1 MGFPH
6 HVTNNITN
14 NNNYYS
20 NNYNIHYNNVENVTQ
35 NFFINFDSSPDGQ
48 FDAQNA
54 MPQFAMD
61 TPMGAPFQQQAPSFP
76 MSTNFEQP
84 GYYNQQP
91 TETVVDDYVIEK
103 SPMAH
108 NETSH
113 PYRDQSPTDSKTKGK
128 RNASNSQ
135 TRIRKRSTSNKIG
148 QRLRTSN
155 FFNQTMAQIV
165 QGKDRELFPLVDK
178 RKLANQPMEQ
188 TPMYPTTEASF
199 NQF

>member
-1 MGFPH
+1 
-6 HVTNNITN
+6 
-14 NNNYYS
+14 
-20 NNYNIHYNNVENVTQ
+20 
-35 NFFINFDSSPDGQ
+35 
-48 FDAQNA
+48 
-54 MPQFAMD
+54 
-61 TPMGAPFQQQAPSFP
+61 

-113 PYRDQSPTDSKTKGK
+113 PYRDQSPADSKTKGK